1 MRSLARRFREQVPL
15 GWKAVVLLAL
25 AALGYA
31 TGQVVAPTVLVVAVV
46 VHTVVARLLADRTDS

>member
-1 MRSLARRFREQVPL
+1 M
-15 GWKAVVLLAL
+15 LLAL